1 VQNAQGL
8 VVAALAKVF
17 PFVADPTIAESIA
30 AWQVVK
36 LCVDRGFHNVVL
48 EGDFLIVV
56 SVLNYSLPC
65 WSSYGQLIE
74 DIKVKLQSPHPP
86 EVNHVSRTV
95 NTVAHTLAKYAIIRL
110 LDDCPSYIQPFV
122 FVEQVSTF

>member
-1 VQNAQGL
+1 
-8 VVAALAKVF
+8 VVAALAIVF

-48 EGDFLIVV
+48 EGDFLIV
-56 SVLNYSLPC
+56 
-65 WSSYGQLIE
+65 E
-74 DIKVKLQSPHPP
+74 DIKVKLQSLHPP

-95 NTVAHTLAKYAIIRL
+95 NTVAA
-110 LDDCPSYIQPFV
+110 C
-122 FVEQVSTF
+122 